1 MKAPTKKYLL
11 RLAEALEEKTSG
23 TIPLD
28 VCHKWASSCIS
39 SEYHKDKPED
49 IATMA
54 YEAVAA
60 QGGATDKRTDVID
73 EFLRDT
79 DDNYRKATEGDCS
92 HWTYHIDLEAYW
104 QCALRYDWNEIKGDD
119 GKLYYFWNR

>member
-1 MKAPTKKYLL
+1 MSKPPKGYLTK
-11 RLAEALEEKTSG
+11 LARKIKEAGCHL
-23 TIPLD
+23 PAD
-28 VCHKWASSCIS
+28 VVHEWASSYVSCEYWKDDPNTVAELANESYAS
-39 SEYHKDKPED
+39 S
-49 IATMA
+49 
-54 YEAVAA
+54 
-60 QGGATDKRTDVID
+60 GDKRTDVID

-104 QCALRYDWNEIKGDD
+104 QCALRYDWNEIEGDD